1 MDGGL
6 GVGAGHSSGIRGRDV
21 QDARSDRVVNGGSAG
36 RYLGADRIQV
46 GDAALGNRFAVKVS
60 RGARR
65 ETRLLDGGLC
75 LDSPTFQFRTGLSR
89 GAGRARSLWGVS
101 CE

>member
-21 QDARSDRVVNGGSAG
+21 QDARSDRVVNRGSAG

-60 RGARR
+60 RDARY
-65 ETRLLDGGLC
+65 ETRLLDGNLGLA
-75 LDSPTFQFRTGLSR
+75 SPAFRFRTGFSR
-89 GAGRARSLWGVS
+89 GAGRARSLWEAS
-101 CE
+101 CK